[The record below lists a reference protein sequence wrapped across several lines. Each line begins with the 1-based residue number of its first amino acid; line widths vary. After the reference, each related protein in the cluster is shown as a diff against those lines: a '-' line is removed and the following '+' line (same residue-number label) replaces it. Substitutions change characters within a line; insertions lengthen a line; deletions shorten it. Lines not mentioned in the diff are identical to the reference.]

1 MLMINCKVEL
11 KLRWT
16 NHCVLAS
23 TGVENDGVNSN
34 NIIFTGIE
42 RRLYVP
48 AITLR
53 TKENQKLSKPL
64 SKGFE
69 SSVYWSEYKTKRE
82 NKNWTNEYRYFL
94 KSNIGKVKK
103 LFVLVYSNIHNAKKY
118 TAQHIIH
125 QKVLSKFVMSL
136 SMEKTFMTN
145 PLILI

>member
-1 MLMINCKVEL
+1 MINCKVEL

-16 NHCVLAS
+16 NHSVLAFA
-23 TGVENDGVNSN
+23 GVENDSANSN
-34 NIIFTGIE
+34 NIIFPGIE

-48 AITLR
+48 AVTLP

-69 SSVYWSEYKTKRE
+69 SSVYWSEYKTTHE
-82 NKNWTNEYRYFL
+82 NKNWTNEYGSFL
-94 KSNIGKVKK
+94 KSNIGRVKK
-103 LFVLVYSNIHNAKKY
+103 LSVLVYSNMHDAKKY

-125 QKVLSKFVMSL
+125 QRVLSKFIMSL
-136 SMEKTFMTN
+136 SMGKTFLTN

>member
-48 AITLR
+48 AITLP

-82 NKNWTNEYRYFL
+82 NKNWTNEYR
-94 KSNIGKVKK
+94 
-103 LFVLVYSNIHNAKKY
+103 
-118 TAQHIIH
+118 
-125 QKVLSKFVMSL
+125 
-136 SMEKTFMTN
+136 
-145 PLILI
+145 